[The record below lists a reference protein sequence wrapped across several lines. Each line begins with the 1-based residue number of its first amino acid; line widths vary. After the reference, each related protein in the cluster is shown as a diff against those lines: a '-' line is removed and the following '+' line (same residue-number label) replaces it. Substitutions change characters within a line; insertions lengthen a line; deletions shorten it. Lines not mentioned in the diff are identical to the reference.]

1 MSPRVVIVGGGIV
14 GTATAWQ
21 LAAMGHAA
29 AVTVVE
35 RDLSLHA
42 ASTGRSTAGIRQQFS
57 TPCNIRFSRY
67 GLAFLKRLGLEAAGF
82 RENGYLVLAG
92 DRASAERMRRAHT
105 LQMAEGADVVLL
117 EPEALASAFPH
128 LTTGDLTLASF
139 GRSGEGWF
147 DPLAVQAR
155 LKAEAIAAGVV
166 WQAAHA
172 QGYVRKGDR
181 VTGVRLADGT
191 VLPADF
197 VVNACGARGAAM
209 AATADVSIPVEPR
222 KRTAFAFTCQN
233 PPERR
238 ESLPLMIDSSLIW
251 CRPEGPGFIAGRHPE
266 PDPAVDPDDLEPR
279 SLEFEEVI
287 WPLLA
292 ERAPC
297 FEAIR
302 MTGLW
307 AGHYAWCTHDQ
318 NAIIGPA
325 PGCANLILAN
335 GFSGHGVQHGP
346 ATGLAVAEF
355 IVKGASETLDASEF
369 SPERLAVPVSAETH
383 VW

>member
-1 MSPRVVIVGGGIV
+1 MSPRIVVVGGGIV
-14 GTATAWQ
+14 GTAAAWQ
-21 LAAMGHAA
+21 LATLGHADG
-29 AVTVVE
+29 VTVVE
-35 RDLSLHA
+35 RDVSLHA

-67 GLAFLKRLGLEAAGF
+67 GLDFLRRMGLEKAGF

-92 DRASAERMRRAHT
+92 DEPAAERMRRAHT
-105 LQMAEGADVVLL
+105 LQLAEGADIELL
-117 EPEALASAFPH
+117 APAALSEVTH
-128 LTTGDLTLASF
+128 LNTDDVALASF

-147 DPLAVQAR
+147 DPLAVQAQMK
-155 LKAEAIAAGVV
+155 LEAMAAGVDWHEADAV
-166 WQAAHA
+166 A
-172 QGYVRKGDR
+172 YVRRGDR
-181 VTGVRLADGT
+181 VIGVRLSNGN
-191 VLPADF
+191 VLEADF
-197 VVNACGARGAAM
+197 AVNAAGARGAAM

-222 KRTAFAFTCQN
+222 KRTAFAFTCEQS
-233 PPERR
+233 PAKR

-251 CRPEGPGFIAGRHPE
+251 CWPEGSGFIAGRHPE
-266 PDPAVDPDDLEPR
+266 PDPAVDPKDLEPR

-292 ERAPC
+292 ARAPC

-325 PGCANLILAN
+325 LGCPNLILAN

-346 ATGLAVAEF
+346 ATGLAVAEY
-355 IVKGASETLDASEF
+355 ILKGESETLDASEF
-369 SPERLAVPVSAETH
+369 SPERLSVPVSAETH

>member
-1 MSPRVVIVGGGIV
+1 MSPRIVVVGGGIV
-14 GTATAWQ
+14 GTAAAWQ
-21 LAAMGHAA
+21 LMALGHSDG
-29 AVTVVE
+29 VTVVE
-35 RDLSLHA
+35 RDFSLHA

-67 GLAFLKRLGLEAAGF
+67 GLDFLRRMGLEKAGF

-92 DRASAERMRRAHT
+92 AEPAAERMRRAHT
-105 LQMAEGADVVLL
+105 LQLAEGADIELL
-117 EPEALASAFPH
+117 EPADLSQSFPH
-128 LTTGDLTLASF
+128 LNTDDVALASF
-139 GRSGEGWF
+139 GRTGEGWF
-147 DPLAVQAR
+147 DPLAVQAQM
-155 LKAEAIAAGVV
+155 KAEAMAAGVV
-166 WQAAHA
+166 WREADAMA
-172 QGYVRKGDR
+172 YVRRGDR
-181 VTGVRLADGT
+181 VTGVRLSDGS
-191 VLPADF
+191 VLEADF
-197 VVNACGARGAAM
+197 AVNAAGARGAAM

-222 KRTAFAFTCQN
+222 KRTAFAFTCEQS
-233 PPERR
+233 PAKR

-266 PDPAVDPDDLEPR
+266 PDPAVDPEDLEPR

-292 ERAPC
+292 ARAPC

-302 MTGLW
+302 MIGLW

-325 PGCANLILAN
+325 PSCPNLILAN

-346 ATGLAVAEF
+346 ATGLAVAEY
-355 IVKGASETLDASEF
+355 ILKGASETLDASEF
-369 SPERLAVPVSAETH
+369 SPERLSVPVSAETH

>member
-1 MSPRVVIVGGGIV
+1 MTPRIVIVGGGIV

-21 LAAMGHAA
+21 LAAMGHASG
-29 AVTVVE
+29 VTVLE

-57 TPCNIRFSRY
+57 TPCNIRFSLY
-67 GLAFLKRLGLEAAGF
+67 GLDFLRRLGLEAVGF

-92 DRASAERMRRAHT
+92 NDGAAGRMRRAHA
-105 LQMAEGADVVLL
+105 LQTAHGADIVLL
-117 EPEALASAFPH
+117 EPAALAAAFPH
-128 LTTGDLTLASF
+128 LNTDDIALASF

-147 DPLAVQAR
+147 DSLAVQAR

-166 WQAAHA
+166 WQEAHA
-172 QGYVRKGDR
+172 VGYRRRGDR

-191 VLPADF
+191 VLAADW
-197 VVNACGARGAAM
+197 VVNAAGARGAAM
-209 AATADVSIPVEPR
+209 AATADVAIPVEPR
-222 KRTAFAFTCQN
+222 KRTAFAFTCQSS
-233 PPERR
+233 PEGR
-238 ESLPLMIDSSLIW
+238 ERLPLMIDSSLIW
-251 CRPEGPGFIAGRHPE
+251 CRPEGPGFIVGRHPE

-292 ERAPC
+292 ARSPA

-346 ATGLAVAEF
+346 ATGMVVAEF
-355 IVKGASETLDASEF
+355 IIKGGSETVDASEF